1 MIGLERKQRVA
12 NFASPGHEELWGRA
26 EQLVPKLKERAARCE
41 ELRRMPDDTLRDFH
55 DAQLF
60 RIHQPKR
67 VGGAELEF
75 AAVVTFGALLARACA
90 SSSWNFIN
98 FLSHHLMLGMFPP
111 KAQDEIWGKSP
122 DTLIASSFVFPAA
135 KARKVKDGYVISGR
149 WPFSSGVDPSDWNM
163 LAGLAWLDENAP
175 PEQRVFL
182 LHRSQYKIIDT
193 WFAGGLRGTGSKDV
207 EATEQFVPEHLTLA
221 VADTKGGPTP
231 GSAVNPGPLFQMP
244 VFALFPYMLSGV
256 PLGIAEGMIEDF
268 ALIGNRAGKMT
279 GARIAEIQSTQIRFS
294 EAIAY
299 ARASRRTQEANC
311 REAQELIAS
320 NVIPDVRTKT
330 RYRLEGAYAVE
341 WAVRAVDVMF
351 GLSGAA
357 GLYESGST
365 PRAFRDA
372 HAVKQHFSFN
382 TDIAGTTHGR
392 IALGLPSDNP
402 TL

>member
-1 MIGLERKQRVA
+1 VPP
-12 NFASPGHEELWGRA
+12 SHEELWGRA
-26 EQLVPKLKERAARCE
+26 EQLLPKLKERAARCE
-41 ELRRMPDDTLRDFH
+41 ELRRLPDETLRDFH
-55 DAQLF
+55 DAELF
-60 RIHQPKR
+60 RLHQPRR
-67 VGGAELEF
+67 VGGGELEF
-75 AAVVTFGALLARACA
+75 VAVVTFGALLARACA

-98 FLSHHLMLGMFPP
+98 FLSHHLVLGMFPP
-111 KAQDEIWGKSP
+111 RAQDEIWGKSP

-135 KARKVKDGYVISGR
+135 KARKVQDGYVISGR

-175 PEQRVFL
+175 PEQRIFL
-182 LHRSQYKIIDT
+182 LHRSQYRILDN

-207 EATEQFVPEHLTLA
+207 EASEQFVPEHRTLA

-231 GSAVNPGPLFQMP
+231 GSAVNPGPLYQMP

-256 PLGIAEGMIEDF
+256 ALGIAE
-268 ALIGNRAGKMT
+268 ALIDDFSAIGAKSGKMT

-299 ARASRRTQEANC
+299 ARASRAAQLGNC
-311 REAQELIAS
+311 RDAWEIISRGE
-320 NVIPDVRTKT
+320 VPDSKTKA

-351 GLSGAA
+351 GLAGAA
-357 GLYESGST
+357 GLYESGHA